1 MLEFI
6 LILLSSIEG
15 YHGSDEI
22 TPYGAVVTANVGDN
36 VILSCNYSSYVSS
49 LHWYRQYL
57 RLPPQFLILEYSGSI
72 SEANPPVPGIS
83 VTHRKEST
91 SLNISSA
98 AVSDSAMY
106 YCALRPT
113 VTGNTATLGQSSS
126 RNPETAGDVTLG
138 CSKGS

>member
-1 MLEFI
+1 MMLK
-6 LILLSSIEG
+6 EG
-15 YHGSDEI
+15 FSYHGSDEI
-22 TPYGAVVTANVGDN
+22 TPYSAVVTANVGDN

-91 SLNISSA
+91 SVHLNISST
-98 AVSDSAMY
+98 AVSDSALY
-106 YCALRPT
+106 YCAMQPT
-113 VTGNTATLGQSSS
+113 VTGSLSLLYKKQSILYKNFFQISYHS
-126 RNPETAGDVTLG
+126 
-138 CSKGS
+138 